1 MKTLRISI
9 TPNDILDLETYE
21 SERAQRRARHREIKR
36 DRRVE
41 VGPCAT
47 FYFENYDTMLHQIH
61 EMLRIEKGGDAQL
74 ADELEAYNPL
84 LPQGRDLVATL
95 MFEIDDEVR
104 RNKMLRQLTNVETTC
119 YLQIGDEKV
128 PARAETEVS
137 RTKDDGKTSAIHFL
151 HFDMSDAQA
160 EMFKAGGTP
169 VSIGIGHE
177 NYSHAAGFSE
187 AVRAALG
194 GDLS

>member
-1 MKTLRISI
+1 MSTLRTSI
-9 TPNDILDLETYE
+9 TKDDILDLDAYE
-21 SERAQRRARHREIKR
+21 RERPDRRAKLREIKR
-36 DRRVE
+36 DRRVA
-41 VGPCAT
+41 VGPSAT

-74 ADELEAYNPL
+74 ADELDAYNPL

-104 RNKMLRQLTNVETTC
+104 RTRFLRQLTNVETTC
-119 YLQIGDEKV
+119 YLQVGEEKV
-128 PARAETEVS
+128 FARAETEVS

-160 EMFKAGGTP
+160 DLFKAGSVP
-169 VSIGIGHE
+169 VAIGIAHE
-177 NYSHAAGFSE
+177 NYSHAAGLSE
-187 AVRAALG
+187 AVRSALA

>member
-1 MKTLRISI
+1 MSTLHTSI
-9 TPNDILDLETYE
+9 TKDDILDPETYE
-21 SERAQRRARHREIKR
+21 RERAERRAKLREIKR

-41 VGPCAT
+41 VGPSAT

-104 RNKMLRQLTNVETTC
+104 RNRFLRQLTNVETTC
-119 YLQIGDEKV
+119 YLQIGDEKII
-128 PARAETEVS
+128 ARAETEVS

-160 EMFKAGGTP
+160 DLFKAGNVP
-169 VSIGIGHE
+169 VAIGIGHE
-177 NYSHAAGFSE
+177 NYSHSAGLSG
-187 AVRAALG
+187 AVRSALA

>member
-1 MKTLRISI
+1 MSTLHTSI
-9 TPNDILDLETYE
+9 TKDDILDLETYE
-21 SERAQRRARHREIKR
+21 RERADRRAKLREIKR

-41 VGPCAT
+41 VGPSAT
-47 FYFENYDTMLHQIH
+47 FYFENYDTMLHQIQ

-104 RNKMLRQLTNVETTC
+104 RTRFLRQLTSVETTC
-119 YLQIGDEKV
+119 YLQVGDEKIA
-128 PARAETEVS
+128 ARAETEVS

-151 HFDMSDAQA
+151 HFDMSDGQA
-160 EMFKAGGTP
+160 DFFKAGNVP
-169 VSIGIGHE
+169 VAIGIGHE
-177 NYSHAAGFSE
+177 NYSHSAGLSG
-187 AVRAALG
+187 AVRSALA